1 MNKTT
6 DDYDSPWK
14 EALTRYFPEFL
25 DFYFPLA
32 KLLYERDWGKQQV
45 IDLFAVIDWLMTLP
59 PELEKNSGLRLVN

>member
-1 MNKTT
+1 MNNPT

-32 KLLYERDWGKQQV
+32 YQ
-45 IDLFAVIDWLMTLP
+45 AIDWTQPHTTPSLIKNLLKLFGMEKSVSD
-59 PELEKNSGLRLVN
+59 ELTA